1 MTKFMPRLLLSAI
14 LLSGCASLPEGTER
28 SEKDPWESYNR
39 AVHAFND
46 TVDRA
51 VLRPVAQGYRTITPD
66 PVETGVSNFFD
77 NITYPVVIVN
87 QFLQG
92 DFGDGVRD
100 TGRFL
105 FNTIFGIGGIFDPAT
120 HIGLEEN
127 SEDFGQ
133 TLGVWGVPQG
143 PYLVLPFLGPS
154 TVRDTFGTYADSE
167 MDPSLRFLD
176 SPEKY
181 YLLGLRIID
190 LRAQLLDIDSQ
201 LTNTFDPYA
210 FLRDAYLQRREYQVH
225 DGNLQQNTDFYDDL
239 YDDLYEPEDMEEVP
253 PPDDGL
259 DEDDGAEK
267 PDAADPAM
275 EGGEAAQDSSGGDV
289 QP

>member
-92 DFGDGVRD
+92 DFGDGARD

-105 FNTIFGIGGIFDPAT
+105 FNTVFGIGGIFDPAT
-120 HIGLEEN
+120 GVGLEEHN
-127 SEDFGQ
+127 EDFGQ
-133 TLGVWGVPQG
+133 TLGAWGVPAG
-143 PYLVLPFLGPS
+143 PYFVLPFLGPS
-154 TVRDTFGTYADSE
+154 TVRDSIGTYADSE
-167 MDPSLRFLD
+167 IDPMLFYVE

-181 YLLGLRIID
+181 YLLGLRIIN
-190 LRAQLLDIDSQ
+190 LRAQLLDVDSQ
-201 LTNTFDPYA
+201 LNNTFDPYA
-210 FLRDAYLQRREYQVH
+210 FLRDAYLQRREYLVN
-225 DGNLQQNTDFYDDL
+225 DGSLQQNTDFYDDL
-239 YDDLYEPEDMEEVP
+239 YDDLYEFDDAEEAPVSEEKSGEDGTAPV
-253 PPDDGL
+253 
-259 DEDDGAEK
+259 
-267 PDAADPAM
+267 PDAPAERDATGEPDPAA
-275 EGGEAAQDSSGGDV
+275 GGVDQS
-289 QP
+289 